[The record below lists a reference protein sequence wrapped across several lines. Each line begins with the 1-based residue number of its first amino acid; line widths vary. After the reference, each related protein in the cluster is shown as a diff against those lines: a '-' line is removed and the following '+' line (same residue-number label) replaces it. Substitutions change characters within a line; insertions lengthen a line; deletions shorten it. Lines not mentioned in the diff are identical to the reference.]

1 MMSVQETYVPIERQ
15 SVAEQVAKR
24 LLEMVRTKALK
35 PGDQLPPERELATYM
50 QVSRPSLREALRGLQ
65 ILGVLKMR
73 QGGGIYV
80 SALEA
85 SDLLGPLQ
93 FLITLD
99 SENLGSLYESRHLID
114 GAIARLAAERIE
126 PAAVTSLRALVEA
139 QAGLTEDPL
148 AFRLADTQF
157 HETIAA
163 ATGNPFLVTV
173 SHSLY
178 VLGMEYRRIAAATPG
193 VLARSLAEH
202 RVIVAALAARD
213 AAATE
218 KAMQAHLQSVHEST
232 LEVMQAAAGASGGRA
247 DQAGRGE

>member
-1 MMSVQETYVPIERQ
+1 MIAINAYAPIERA

-24 LLEMVRTKALK
+24 ILEMVRTKSLK

-65 ILGVLKMR
+65 ILGVLSMR

-80 SALEA
+80 TALEA

-99 SENLGSLYESRHLID
+99 SENLNSLYESRRMID
-114 GAIARLAAERIE
+114 GSIARMAVERIQ
-126 PAAVTSLRALVEA
+126 PSQIASLHALVKVQE
-139 QAGLTEDPL
+139 GLIGDSIG
-148 AFRLADTQF
+148 FRLSDTEF

-163 ATGNPFLVTV
+163 ATGNPFLVTI

-193 VLARSLAEH
+193 VLMRSLEEH
-202 RVIVAALAARD
+202 RIILAALEARD
-213 AAATE
+213 ADATE
-218 KAMQAHLQSVHEST
+218 VAMQAHLLSVHHST
-232 LEVMQAAAGASGGRA
+232 LDAMQVAGGQVLNAAQG
-247 DQAGRGE
+247 

>member
-1 MMSVQETYVPIERQ
+1 MIAINAYAPIERA

-24 LLEMVRTKALK
+24 ILEMVRTKSLK

-65 ILGVLKMR
+65 ILGVLSMR

-80 SALEA
+80 TALEA

-99 SENLGSLYESRHLID
+99 SENLNSLYESRRMID
-114 GAIARLAAERIE
+114 GSIARMAVERIQ
-126 PAAVTSLRALVEA
+126 PSQIASLHALVKVQE
-139 QAGLTEDPL
+139 GLIGDSIG
-148 AFRLADTQF
+148 FRLSDTEF

-163 ATGNPFLVTV
+163 ATGNPFLVTI

-193 VLARSLAEH
+193 VLMRSLEEH
-202 RVIVAALAARD
+202 RIILAALEARD
-213 AAATE
+213 ADATE
-218 KAMQAHLQSVHEST
+218 AAMQAHLLSVHHST
-232 LEVMQAAAGASGGRA
+232 LDAMQVAGGQVLNAAQG
-247 DQAGRGE
+247 

>member
-1 MMSVQETYVPIERQ
+1 MIAINAYAPIERA

-24 LLEMVRTKALK
+24 LLEMVRTKSLK

-65 ILGVLKMR
+65 ILGVLSMR

-80 SALEA
+80 TALEA

-99 SENLGSLYESRHLID
+99 SENLSSLYESRRMID
-114 GAIARLAAERIE
+114 GSIARMAAERIE
-126 PAAVTSLRALVEA
+126 PGQIASLHALVKVQE
-139 QAGLTEDPL
+139 GLTEDPL
-148 AFRLADTQF
+148 AFRLSDTEF

-163 ATGNPFLVTV
+163 ATGNPFLVTI

-193 VLARSLAEH
+193 VVARSLAEH
-202 RVIVAALAARD
+202 RVILAALEARD

-218 KAMQAHLQSVHEST
+218 AAMQAHLLSVHQST
-232 LEVMQAAAGASGGRA
+232 LDAMQAARTRSEDAAHR
-247 DQAGRGE
+247 

>member
-1 MMSVQETYVPIERQ
+1 MAAVEVYAPVERS

-50 QVSRPSLREALRGLQ
+50 QVSRASLREALRGLQ

-80 SALEA
+80 TALEA
-85 SDLLGPLQ
+85 IDLLGPLQ

-99 SENLGSLYESRHLID
+99 SKNLGSLYESRAMID
-114 GAIARLAAERIE
+114 GAIARLAAERIT
-126 PAAVTSLRALVEA
+126 PAQLASLHKLVEA
-139 QAGLTEDPL
+139 QSTVLGDPL
-148 AFRLADTQF
+148 AFRLADTEF

-163 ATGNPFLVTV
+163 ATGNPFLLTV

-178 VLGMEYRRIAAATPG
+178 VLGMEYRRVAAGIRG
-193 VLARSLAEH
+193 VLERSLEEH
-202 RVIVAALAARD
+202 RAIVAALEARD
-213 AAATE
+213 AVATE
-218 KAMQAHLQSVHEST
+218 AAMQAHLLSVHQST
-232 LEVMQAAAGASGGRA
+232 IEVMRAGVGEAPRSASL
-247 DQAGRGE
+247 

>member
-1 MMSVQETYVPIERQ
+1 MIAADAYGPVERF

-24 LLEMVRTKALK
+24 LLEMVRNKSLK
-35 PGDQLPPERELATYM
+35 PGDQLPPERDLATYLD
-50 QVSRPSLREALRGLQ
+50 VSRPSLREALRGLQ

-80 SALEA
+80 TGLEA

-99 SENLGSLYESRHLID
+99 SKNLGALHDSRSLID
-114 GAIARLAAERIE
+114 GSIARLS
-126 PAAVTSLRALVEA
+126 AVLITTAQIAHLKTLVGA
-139 QAGLTEDPL
+139 QEGLLKDAL
-148 AFRLADTQF
+148 AFRIADTEF

-163 ATGNPFLVTV
+163 ATGNPFLVTI

-178 VLGMEYRRIAAATPG
+178 VLGMEYRRIAAESSG

-202 RVIVAALAARD
+202 KVIVKALEARD
-213 AAATE
+213 PDAASM
-218 KAMQAHLQSVHEST
+218 AMQDHLRSVHETT
-232 LEVMQAAAGASGGRA
+232 LEAMRISGAEG
-247 DQAGRGE
+247 

>member
-1 MMSVQETYVPIERQ
+1 MIAINAYAPIERA

-24 LLEMVRTKALK
+24 ILEMVRTKSLK

-65 ILGVLKMR
+65 ILGVLSMR

-80 SALEA
+80 TALEA

-99 SENLGSLYESRHLID
+99 SENLNSLYESRRMID
-114 GAIARLAAERIE
+114 GSIARMAVERIQ
-126 PAAVTSLRALVEA
+126 PSQIASLHALVRVQE
-139 QAGLTEDPL
+139 GLIGDSIG
-148 AFRLADTQF
+148 FRLSDTEF

-163 ATGNPFLVTV
+163 ATGNPFLVTI

-193 VLARSLAEH
+193 VLMRSLEEH
-202 RVIVAALAARD
+202 RIILAALEARD
-213 AAATE
+213 ADATE
-218 KAMQAHLQSVHEST
+218 AAMQAHLLSVHHST
-232 LEVMQAAAGASGGRA
+232 LDAMQVAGGQVLNAAQG
-247 DQAGRGE
+247 

>member
-1 MMSVQETYVPIERQ
+1 MIAINAYAPVERA

-24 LLEMVRTKALK
+24 LLEMVRTKSLK

-65 ILGVLKMR
+65 ILGVLSMR
-73 QGGGIYV
+73 QGGGVYV
-80 SALEA
+80 TALEA

-99 SENLGSLYESRHLID
+99 SENLGSLYESRRMID
-114 GAIARLAAERIE
+114 GMIARMAAERVASDQIE
-126 PAAVTSLRALVEA
+126 RLHALVKVQE
-139 QAGLTEDPL
+139 GLMDDPL
-148 AFRLADTQF
+148 AFRLSDTEF

-163 ATGNPFLVTV
+163 ATGNPFLVTI

-193 VLARSLAEH
+193 VVARSLAEH
-202 RVIVAALAARD
+202 RVILAALEAGD

-218 KAMQAHLQSVHEST
+218 AAMQAHLLSVHDST
-232 LEVMQAAAGASGGRA
+232 LDAMRATAGQGSDAA
-247 DQAGRGE
+247 

>member
-1 MMSVQETYVPIERQ
+1 MIAINAYAPIERA

-24 LLEMVRTKALK
+24 ILEMVRTKSLK

-65 ILGVLKMR
+65 ILGVLSMR

-80 SALEA
+80 TALEA

-99 SENLGSLYESRHLID
+99 SENINSLYESRRMID
-114 GAIARLAAERIE
+114 GSNARMAVERIQ
-126 PAAVTSLRALVEA
+126 PSQIASLHALVKVQE
-139 QAGLTEDPL
+139 GLIGDSIG
-148 AFRLADTQF
+148 FRLSDTEF

-163 ATGNPFLVTV
+163 ATGNPFLVTI

-178 VLGMEYRRIAAATPG
+178 VLGME
-193 VLARSLAEH
+193 
-202 RVIVAALAARD
+202 
-213 AAATE
+213 
-218 KAMQAHLQSVHEST
+218 
-232 LEVMQAAAGASGGRA
+232 
-247 DQAGRGE
+247 

>member
-1 MMSVQETYVPIERQ
+1 MIAINAYAPIERA

-24 LLEMVRTKALK
+24 ILEMVRTKALK

-65 ILGVLKMR
+65 ILGVLSMR

-80 SALEA
+80 TALEA

-99 SENLGSLYESRHLID
+99 SENLNSLYESRRMID
-114 GAIARLAAERIE
+114 GSIARMAVERIQ
-126 PAAVTSLRALVEA
+126 PSQIASLHALVKVQE
-139 QAGLTEDPL
+139 GLIEDSL
-148 AFRLADTQF
+148 GFRLSDTEF

-163 ATGNPFLVTV
+163 ATANPFLVTI

-178 VLGMEYRRIAAATPG
+178 VLGMEYRRVAAATPG
-193 VLARSLAEH
+193 VLMRSLAEH
-202 RVIVAALAARD
+202 RVILEALEARD
-213 AAATE
+213 ADATE
-218 KAMQAHLQSVHEST
+218 AAMQAHLLSVHHST
-232 LEVMQAAAGASGGRA
+232 LDALQATGGQGLHAA
-247 DQAGRGE
+247 RG

>member
-1 MMSVQETYVPIERQ
+1 MMAMLEAYAPVERS

-50 QVSRPSLREALRGLQ
+50 QVSRASLREALRGLQ

-80 SALEA
+80 TGLEA
-85 SDLLGPLQ
+85 TDLLGPLQ

-99 SENLGSLYESRHLID
+99 SQNLGSLYESRFLID

-126 PAAVTSLRALVEA
+126 PVQIASLHALVEVQSRVLDDA
-139 QAGLTEDPL
+139 L
-148 AFRLADTQF
+148 AFRLSDTEF

-178 VLGMEYRRIAAATPG
+178 VLGMEYRRAAATKTG
-193 VLARSLAEH
+193 VVRRSFEEH
-202 RVIVAALAARD
+202 KAIVAALEARD
-213 AAATE
+213 GDATE
-218 KAMQAHLQSVHEST
+218 AAMRAHLLSVHEST
-232 LEVMQAAAGASGGRA
+232 LDVMR
-247 DQAGRGE
+247 GRGEDR

>member
-1 MMSVQETYVPIERQ
+1 MTAIEAYAPVERNSV
-15 SVAEQVAKR
+15 SEQVAKR
-24 LLEMVRTKALK
+24 LLEMVRTKSLK

-85 SDLLGPLQ
+85 TDLLGPLQ

-99 SENLGSLYESRHLID
+99 SKNLGSLYESRHMID
-114 GAIARLAAERIE
+114 GSIARLAAERIE
-126 PAAVTSLRALVEA
+126 PAQIASLHALVEV
-139 QAGLTEDPL
+139 QTRLTGDAL
-148 AFRLADTQF
+148 AFRLADTEF

-163 ATGNPFLVTV
+163 ATGNPFLVTI

-178 VLGMEYRRIAAATPG
+178 VLGMEYRRVAAETAG
-193 VLARSLAEH
+193 VLKRSLEEH
-202 RVIVAALAARD
+202 RVIVAALEAHD

-218 KAMQAHLQSVHEST
+218 AAMQAHLLSVHRST
-232 LEVMQAAAGASGGRA
+232 LDVMQAGAGDA
-247 DQAGRGE
+247 

>member
-1 MMSVQETYVPIERQ
+1 MMIAVEAYAPIERSS

-24 LLEMVRTKALK
+24 LLEMVRTKSLK

-80 SALEA
+80 TGLEA

-99 SENLGSLYESRHLID
+99 SKNLGSLYESRHMID
-114 GAIARLAAERIE
+114 GSIARMATGLITDAQIAK
-126 PAAVTSLRALVEA
+126 LHKLVEA
-139 QAGLTEDPL
+139 QTHLTNDSL
-148 AFRLADTQF
+148 GFRLADTEF
-157 HETIAA
+157 HETIAS
-163 ATGNPFLVTV
+163 ATGNPFLVTI

-178 VLGMEYRRIAAATPG
+178 VLGMEYRRIAAETPQ

-202 RVIVAALAARD
+202 KVIVAALESRD
-213 AAATE
+213 PAATE
-218 KAMQAHLQSVHEST
+218 AAMQAHLLSVHRST
-232 LEVMQAAAGASGGRA
+232 LEVMQAKGA
-247 DQAGRGE
+247 D

>member
-1 MMSVQETYVPIERQ
+1 MSALASYSPVERI

-24 LLEMVRTKALK
+24 LLEMVRTKSLK
-35 PGDQLPPERELATYM
+35 PGDQLPPERDLSTYM

-73 QGGGIYV
+73 HGGGIYV
-80 SALEA
+80 SGLEA
-85 SDLLGPLQ
+85 ADLLGPLQ

-99 SENLGSLYESRHLID
+99 SENIEALHESRDMID
-114 GAIARLAAERIE
+114 GAIAGLAAERIDTAGLE
-126 PAAVTSLRALVEA
+126 SLRALLDA
-139 QAGLTEDPL
+139 QANLLDDPL

-157 HETIAA
+157 HEAIAG

-178 VLGMEYRRIAAATPG
+178 VLGMEYRRIAASSRT

-202 RVIVAALAARD
+202 RDIVAALVARNPE
-213 AAATE
+213 ATRE
-218 KAMQAHLQSVHEST
+218 AMRAHLRSVHETTVVAMQAST
-232 LEVMQAAAGASGGRA
+232 G
-247 DQAGRGE
+247 QAG